1 MSFFF
6 LSLFWLG
13 SGCGESGLTMKAQTK
28 SKGWE
33 RKISLL
39 LRRETPTNWNT
50 HPGQDLPAA
59 GCEPVQSRFHWWQH
73 LKSPTIKTF
82 IEAVGPDHPS
92 WRMKDQDITTDDTQP
107 LPPQSIPNALL
118 ISDGGRIKGSFLKCN
133 LVGLHF
139 QSRRLVDR
147 HHYAQVW
154 DIDVLESSWGME
166 EGYWGYPNAIST
178 TLSSSYKQASCSIN
192 SLWFWGYISKN

>member
-1 MSFFF
+1 
-6 LSLFWLG
+6 
-13 SGCGESGLTMKAQTK
+13 MKAQTK

-33 RKISLL
+33 RKRSLL
-39 LRRETPTNWNT
+39 FRRETPTNWNT
-50 HPGQDLPAA
+50 HPGQELPTA
-59 GCEPVQSRFHWWQH
+59 GCEPVQSRFHWRQH
-73 LKSPTIKTF
+73 LKSPTIKN
-82 IEAVGPDHPS
+82 IHRGCGS

-107 LPPQSIPNALL
+107 LPPQSIPNAPL

-139 QSRRLVDR
+139 QSRCLVDR

-166 EGYWGYPNAIST
+166 KGQWGYPNAIST
-178 TLSSSYKQASCSIN
+178 TLSSSYK
-192 SLWFWGYISKN
+192 